1 MREKLEIKIL
11 ALVASLLLIGV
22 ITAGFMVFNIEIG
35 LIISNLILIMVKTPA
50 EIWKD
55 RIIQYRKKCQS
66 ILQLSDSIR
75 YAGIVNAYG
84 RTLTGIVRPNVK
96 PLLKSEKV
104 KNEFFIIS
112 TLMTLRK
119 DTVSA
124 IGKLDYVLL
133 QHQKVSIVIF
143 QKDDMTYYT
152 SIDRTEKKMDK
163 IIESIKKII

>member
-1 MREKLEIKIL
+1 
-11 ALVASLLLIGV
+11 
-22 ITAGFMVFNIEIG
+22 
-35 LIISNLILIMVKTPA
+35 MVKTPA
-50 EIWKD
+50 EIWRD
-55 RIIQYRKKCQS
+55 RIVQYRKKCQS

-75 YAGIVNAYG
+75 YAGVVNAYG

-96 PLLKSEKV
+96 PLLKSEQV

-143 QKDDMTYYT
+143 QKDDMTYYI
-152 SIDRTEKKMDK
+152 SIDRTEKNIDK
-163 IIESIKKII
+163 IIASIKKTI